1 MCKET
6 LPYHAEREEWG
17 RKGMGRKKWEGE
29 KTQTVCDNLCGREKE
44 TEREKGRVNE

>member
-17 RKGMGRKKWEGE
+17 RKGRKERKLRLCAITYVGERKRQRGRRGE
-29 KTQTVCDNLCGREKE
+29 
-44 TEREKGRVNE
+44 